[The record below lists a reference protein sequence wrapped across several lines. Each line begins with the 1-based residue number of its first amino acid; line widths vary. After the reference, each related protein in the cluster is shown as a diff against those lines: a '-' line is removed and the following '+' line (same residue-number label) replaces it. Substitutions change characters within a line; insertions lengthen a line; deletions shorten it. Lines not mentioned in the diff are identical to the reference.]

1 MYGTQCNDIISNIVF
16 IRIFFT
22 LFSNRIINFFL
33 PCSGNCSQVA
43 MFQIMPA
50 LCPHGQDEE
59 KEGGGGVQPNE
70 DKPGQGKGGP
80 KNVQIYTN
88 ILYG

>member
-1 MYGTQCNDIISNIVF
+1 M
-16 IRIFFT
+16 
-22 LFSNRIINFFL
+22 
-33 PCSGNCSQVA
+33 NCSQVA